1 MEDKKDRQEPAEG
14 QKSQLGEQSQQG
26 GETGGETGEQTV
38 PAKKPGER
46 RKKKRE
52 QEPYLPTA
60 AAEEMDWESSLQG
73 VKPLFEPLSPN
84 RKDREKPVEKQAKK
98 ASESGDSSS
107 ETDSNSNSNSDSS
120 SDEENSDSSDNEEM
134 RKAKEE
140 AEKLQAKV
148 STFLDKK
155 KKADAVAE
163 ITRRLGQDIVVYNA
177 IQAGCSRSTAAS
189 NLMGGKKSTIPLP
202 TGIVDSGDGRVLSG
216 GLKINMADH
225 KVISTSFDSDWRCLA
240 CAHTHTRPALTRP
253 GADTNSSP
261 LAFMLGDQSSR

>member
-1 MEDKKDRQEPAEG
+1 MENKKERQEPAEG
-14 QKSQLGEQSQQG
+14 EKSQPGEKSQQG
-26 GETGGETGEQTV
+26 EETGEKTV
-38 PAKKPGER
+38 PAKKPGEKR
-46 RKKKRE
+46 NRKKD
-52 QEPYLPTA
+52 QEPYSPTA

-84 RKDREKPVEKQAKK
+84 RKDREMPVDKQAKK
-98 ASESGDSSS
+98 DAESGDSSS
-107 ETDSNSNSNSDSS
+107 ETDSNSDNNSSSEEEESNSS
-120 SDEENSDSSDNEEM
+120 ENDEM

-189 NLMGGKKSTIPLP
+189 NLMGGKKATIPLP

-225 KVISTSFDSDWRCLA
+225 KVISTSFDSEWRCLA
-240 CAHTHTRPALTRP
+240 CAHTHTRLAPHKNWHGHQQHTACLHAGRSIYSC
-253 GADTNSSP
+253 NS
-261 LAFMLGDQSSR
+261 AM